1 MDAKDK
7 TKGEEEQKK
16 TRVRLTLTCKNLESV
31 EKGNQGSRFQR
42 SS

>member
-7 TKGEEEQKK
+7 TKGEEEQRK

-31 EKGNQGSRFQR
+31 EKGN
-42 SS
+42 